1 MKRFVFVAGV
11 IALISAAMA
20 MAQDPAQP
28 EVPAGKGKGQPD
40 RVKGKG
46 AGLPAE
52 LQPGGGFQP
61 TPKDTTWGT
70 APSRLAA
77 TRLASMEEEVET
89 LEAHRDTKKAIVRAA
104 EVAVKSAEVNFE
116 LISKAGVNIAQQELL
131 KAKLE
136 VEAAKAQ
143 LDIRMAETKE
153 VEVKIKYAKKR
164 LEDAKAA
171 GVRPAPSFRT
181 DPKPVDPP
189 PPQ

>member
-61 TPKDTTWGT
+61 TPKDTTWGP
-70 APSRLAA
+70 ASSRLAS

-104 EVAVKSAEVNFE
+104 EVAVKSAEVN
-116 LISKAGVNIAQQELL
+116 LDVLSKVGVTAPQTEIT
-131 KAKLE
+131 KARLE
-136 VEAAKAQ
+136 VEAARAQ
-143 LDIRMAETKE
+143 LEIRTCEMKE

-171 GVRPAPSFRT
+171 TVRPAPAPR
-181 DPKPVDPP
+181 PVDPP
-189 PPQ
+189 PPPQ